1 VSGPTGSSGPSVV
14 ALGGGHGT
22 AVTLRAARRYAGLLT
37 AVVSVA
43 DDGGSSGR
51 LSELLNVVALGDMRK
66 CLVALA
72 AEDSDLARA
81 FERRYDEGELAGHA
95 LGNLVLAGLV
105 EATGGLVE
113 GVAAAARLLG
123 AVGDVLPATE
133 ERVVLKAEADQGEV
147 AGQVAV
153 MAAGNIHTVSLVP
166 GDARPPRLATERI
179 MAADQVVI
187 GPGSLF
193 TSVLAAAAVG
203 GIAEAVARTRGQRVY
218 VCNLHPQLPET
229 AGFDVAAH
237 ITALARHNVAVDV
250 VLCDSSQG
258 MTVGEVGIPVV
269 NIPLTGVNALVHS
282 PVRLAHALASL
293 LA

>member
-1 VSGPTGSSGPSVV
+1 VV

-22 AVTLRAARRYAGLLT
+22 AVTLRAARTYAGRLT

-72 AEDSDLARA
+72 AEDSALARA
-81 FERRYDEGELAGHA
+81 FEHRFLDGELAGHA
-95 LGNLVLAGLV
+95 LGNLVLAGLI
-105 EATGGLVE
+105 EAAGDLVS
-113 GVAAAARLLG
+113 GVRAAARLLE
-123 AVGDVLPATE
+123 ADGDVVPATVD
-133 ERVVLKAEADQGEV
+133 RVVLKADAAQGEV

-153 MAAGNIHTVSLVP
+153 SRSGDIQMVSLVP
-166 GDARPPRLATERI
+166 ADAPPPQLAIERI
-179 MAADQVVI
+179 EAADQVVI

-193 TSVLAAAAVG
+193 TSVLAVTVVK
-203 GIAEAVARTRGQRVY
+203 GIAEALARCRGQRVY
-218 VCNLHPQLPET
+218 VCNLHPQQPET

-237 ITALARHNVAVDV
+237 LTALTRHDVPIDV
-250 VLCDSSQG
+250 VVCDTGRG
-258 MTVGEVGIPVV
+258 MALGPVAGV
-269 NIPLTGVNALVHS
+269 EIVDRALTEGNPLVHS
-282 PVRLAHALASL
+282 PGRLAQALSNL

>member
-1 VSGPTGSSGPSVV
+1 MRPSAPAVV

-22 AVTLRAARRYAGLLT
+22 AVTLRAARTYAGRLT

-72 AEDSDLARA
+72 AEDSALARA
-81 FERRYDEGELAGHA
+81 FEHRFLDGELAGHA
-95 LGNLVLAGLV
+95 LGNLVLAGLI
-105 EATGGLVE
+105 EAAGDLVS
-113 GVAAAARLLG
+113 GVRAAARLLE
-123 AVGDVLPATE
+123 ADGDVVPATVD
-133 ERVVLKAEADQGEV
+133 RVVLKADAAQGEV

-153 MAAGNIHTVSLVP
+153 SRSGDIQMVSLVP
-166 GDARPPRLATERI
+166 ADAPPPQLAIERI
-179 MAADQVVI
+179 EAADQVVI

-193 TSVLAAAAVG
+193 TSVLAVTVVK
-203 GIAEAVARTRGQRVY
+203 GIAEALARCRGQRVY
-218 VCNLHPQLPET
+218 VCNLHPQQPET

-237 ITALARHNVAVDV
+237 LTALTRHDVPIDV
-250 VLCDSSQG
+250 VVCDTGRG
-258 MTVGEVGIPVV
+258 MALGPVAGV
-269 NIPLTGVNALVHS
+269 EIVDRALTEGNPLVHS
-282 PVRLAHALASL
+282 PGRLAQALSNL